1 MVTIL
6 CIMKEINNTSL
17 KGFEMNDFDFLLDEI
32 PVPVYQPTAED
43 LAEYAEWL
51 DANEELPEPDEMQ
64 EWFDF
69 DPDC

>member
-1 MVTIL
+1 
-6 CIMKEINNTSL
+6 
-17 KGFEMNDFDFLLDEI
+17 MNDFDFLLDEI

>member
-17 KGFEMNDFDFLLDEI
+17 KGFEMNDLDFLLDEI
-32 PVPVYQPTAED
+32 PVPVYEPTAED

-51 DANEELPEPDEMQ
+51 DANEPEHD
-64 EWFDF
+64 D
-69 DPDC
+69 DC